1 MAMKSSEYWKK
12 REAENAM
19 KNQISEVQYK
29 KDIEEI
35 YANMMDEIN
44 KEING
49 FYTKYAAK
57 EGITMAEAKKRV
69 SKLDI
74 AAYERKAKKYVETK
88 DLSDQ
93 ANEEMRIYNLT
104 MKVNRLELLKAN
116 IGLEMVSGFDEMQK
130 YFDKKLTDRTLKE
143 FQRQAGILGKSVLK
157 NEKYAHAIVNASFKN
172 ATYSDRIWMYQGMLK
187 AELEGLLA
195 SGLIRGQNPKKL
207 AKHLEKRFDVSAY
220 NAQRLMTAE
229 LARVQT
235 EAQKQSFVRNGFDE
249 YEYIACGNN
258 DVCSVCKALDGKPFK
273 VDDMMPG
280 ENAPPMHPNCHCST
294 VAYMDNEAYE
304 EWINSYQEHGLNF
317 EDWQSSMESEKLV
330 DKLSKY
336 EKDFEK
342 LTEGYSYDEFVN
354 DFGSVEE
361 GFDGSDANEIKKAK
375 EIAEK
380 IEKIRK
386 KLNDKEKKNY
396 KSNAKEDPI
405 AKFESCGIKFRNNSS
420 TELPEEIINK
430 YADFVSDF
438 EAKHASYFNKN
449 KLQLNSISV
458 VDDLKENGKTAA
470 GAYYSKSRSIKL
482 MKKSIESKP
491 TSKLITYSKS
501 DDYKIHFFA
510 HEYGHYIADSLN
522 KNFSVE
528 DYDIVQ
534 SSLLRYFD
542 GDIFKAKTSNLVDVL
557 GSYGS
562 KDAREAFAEA
572 FAEAYTC
579 KNPRKFAKI
588 FKEELEKTL
597 KRSSSTGRHQSSI
610 AKGKGNDIINSGAV
624 KGALT
629 DKNDPLYVK
638 RDAHAIKYY
647 ESVRRS
653 KKNNMVKTIA
663 NNTGISEKS
672 INKVYD
678 HVFIKEHELYGGK
691 RRFDPDYDMA
701 ESFRRLREGK
711 NIQEHDLIMLKHE
724 RLEYELMNKKHM
736 SYQEA
741 HRLAEKKYN
750 YQKALKEFK
759 NKNNL

>member
-143 FQRQAGILGKSVLK
+143 FQRQASILGKSVLK

-207 AKHLEKRFDVSAY
+207 AKHLEKRFGVSAY

-280 ENAPPMHPNCHCST
+280 ENAPPMHPNCHCSIA
-294 VAYMDNEAYE
+294 AYMDNEAYE

-597 KRSSSTGRHQSSI
+597 KRSSSTGRYQSSI

>member
-88 DLSDQ
+88 DFSDR

-143 FQRQAGILGKSVLK
+143 FQRQAGILGKSALK

-207 AKHLEKRFDVSAY
+207 AKHLEKRFGVSAY
-220 NAQRLMTAE
+220 NAQRLMTTE

-235 EAQKQSFVRNGFDE
+235 EAQKQSFIRNGFDE
-249 YEYIACGNN
+249 YVYVACTKG
-258 DVCSVCKALDGKPFK
+258 DVCPICKGLDDKHFK

-294 VAYMDNEAYE
+294 AAYMDNEAYE

-375 EIAEK
+375 V
-380 IEKIRK
+380 
-386 KLNDKEKKNY
+386 D
-396 KSNAKEDPI
+396 
-405 AKFESCGIKFRNNSS
+405 ESYVVALASS
-420 TELPEEIINK
+420 GQFMIFSEGGMGTILKDDMGLKQPANMPEQDSITLPT
-430 YADFVSDF
+430 V
-438 EAKHASYFNKN
+438 
-449 KLQLNSISV
+449 
-458 VDDLKENGKTAA
+458 
-470 GAYYSKSRSIKL
+470 
-482 MKKSIESKP
+482 SIEGLSE
-491 TSKLITYSKS
+491 IDADNIVVIGMES
-501 DDYKIHFFA
+501 DKQDLA
-510 HEYGHYIADSLN
+510 
-522 KNFSVE
+522 KNSVFNE
-528 DYDIVQ
+528 I
-534 SSLLRYFD
+534 R
-542 GDIFKAKTSNLVDVL
+542 
-557 GSYGS
+557 
-562 KDAREAFAEA
+562 
-572 FAEAYTC
+572 
-579 KNPRKFAKI
+579 
-588 FKEELEKTL
+588 
-597 KRSSSTGRHQSSI
+597 
-610 AKGKGNDIINSGAV
+610 AV
-624 KGALT
+624 KDGNYTFLNASPFFSQAYNPMGRKLLLEEVKNAL
-629 DKNDPLYVK
+629 
-638 RDAHAIKYY
+638 
-647 ESVRRS
+647 
-653 KKNNMVKTIA
+653 M
-663 NNTGISEKS
+663 
-672 INKVYD
+672 
-678 HVFIKEHELYGGK
+678 
-691 RRFDPDYDMA
+691 
-701 ESFRRLREGK
+701 
-711 NIQEHDLIMLKHE
+711 
-724 RLEYELMNKKHM
+724 
-736 SYQEA
+736 
-741 HRLAEKKYN
+741 
-750 YQKALKEFK
+750 
-759 NKNNL
+759 